1 MGADKAYTGRHEA
14 RTVPFPRCFS
24 IEALFLLA
32 RLDFCHRWLS
42 WLPLVMRGALVGN
55 GGGAGRVKEFALA
68 GELAFEADDLVAELE
83 DDLVLL
89 ADVKLEM
96 GVVFLQP
103 G

>member
-1 MGADKAYTGRHEA
+1 MLC
-14 RTVPFPRCFS
+14 PN
-24 IEALFLLA
+24 
-32 RLDFCHRWLS
+32 WLS

-68 GELAFEADDLVAELE
+68 GELAFEPDDLVAELE